1 MKQAKRF
8 LHGLLGGALLL
19 GTTSGSVL
27 AADPEICECR
37 PGLEME
43 GVPWVR
49 LMPGDMTGGYFV
61 LRNTG
66 EQDYRIVAAEAPISR
81 VVELHEHAHVD
92 GVMRMRQVDGLDLPA
107 GETLV
112 LEPGGLHLMFIGL
125 VEPLTAGEWVPV
137 VLEFDDGESMVI
149 HARVQRGEG
158 ATDGHHGH
166 DRHGDHHGDSTGDHM
181 RDGAGGHHV
190 H

>member
-1 MKQAKRF
+1 MKGSRLFPAV
-8 LHGLLGGALLL
+8 LLTTTLLAGGA
-19 GTTSGSVL
+19 VAPAL
-27 AADPEICECR
+27 ADEPEVCECR
-37 PGLEME
+37 AGLEME
-43 GVPWVR
+43 GTPWIR

-61 LRNTG
+61 LRNHG
-66 EQDYRIVAAEAPISR
+66 EQDLRIVAAQAPISE

-125 VEPLTAGEWVPV
+125 HEPLTAGDWIPV
-137 VLEFDDGESMVI
+137 ILELADGETMEI

-158 ATDGHHGH
+158 ASGGHSGGHMMEGDAPGMGAEGGHHGH
-166 DRHGDHHGDSTGDHM
+166 
-181 RDGAGGHHV
+181 
-190 H
+190 